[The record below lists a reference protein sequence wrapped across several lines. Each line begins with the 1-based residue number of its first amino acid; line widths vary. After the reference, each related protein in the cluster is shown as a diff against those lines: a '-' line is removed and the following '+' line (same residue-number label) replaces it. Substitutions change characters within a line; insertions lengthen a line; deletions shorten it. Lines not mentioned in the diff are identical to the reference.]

1 MSGRDA
7 ILAKI
12 RASLA
17 ASSNDAERRAEI
29 DTRLTR
35 LPRGVIP
42 ARGQLEGEAKTDL
55 FEKRA
60 GKVSAS
66 VERVASIADV
76 PAAVSDYLR
85 AKNLPASV
93 RLGADK
99 RLAGMPWAKQR
110 ALELKQGRSD
120 GHDEVGV
127 SHAFGGIAETGTLV
141 MTSGADNPSTI
152 NFLPEHHIVVVDV
165 DEIDGDMEAVLARV
179 RKKFGKGNMPRTL
192 NFITGPSRSGDI
204 EQKIVLGAHGPRA
217 LHIIIVGG

>member
-7 ILAKI
+7 ILAKV
-12 RASLA
+12 RASLVA
-17 ASSNDAERRAEI
+17 GANDAKRRAEV
-29 DTRLTR
+29 DARLTR

-42 ARGQLEGEAKTDL
+42 ARGQLEGEAKTVL
-55 FEKRA
+55 FEQRA

-66 VERVASIADV
+66 VVRVASTADV
-76 PAAVSDYLR
+76 PAAVSEYLR
-85 AKNLPASV
+85 GRNLPAAV

-99 RLAGMPWAKQR
+99 RLAAMPWDKQR
-110 ALELKQGRSD
+110 ALELRQGRSD
-120 GHDEVGV
+120 GHDDVGV

-141 MTSGADNPSTI
+141 MTSGPDNPSTI

-179 RKKFGKGNMPRTL
+179 RKKFGRGRMPRTL